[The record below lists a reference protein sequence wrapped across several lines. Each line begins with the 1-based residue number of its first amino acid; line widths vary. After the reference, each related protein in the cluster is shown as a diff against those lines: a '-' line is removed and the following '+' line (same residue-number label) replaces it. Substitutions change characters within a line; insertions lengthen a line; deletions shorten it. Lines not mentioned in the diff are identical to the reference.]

1 MDPVFAEN
9 IIRHLADMVMVIH
22 PDGTLRHINPAMER
36 FLGYPESEVVGLPV
50 GGIVD
55 DEDLRFFTAIRHLVA
70 SGSVYSCD
78 LILKTRDGE
87 RVPVSFNG
95 SLLRDA
101 DGKMSGIIGV
111 ARDMREAHSLIR
123 ELTGVKATLE
133 EKVHQRTRELES
145 AYRDLQQTQTQM
157 VHQEKL
163 ASLGHLAAGVAHEI
177 NNPMGFV
184 LSNLATL
191 REYAE
196 DVGTILKSYTGLKN
210 CLAGVPEAAPV
221 LEQVRN
227 LESRLDISFLLE
239 DLSRLVEE
247 TVEGA
252 ERVRKIVADLKEFSH
267 VDRSEYQTVDI
278 HKGLETTLNIIH
290 NEVKYKAEVIREY
303 GDLPEI
309 PCFPQEL
316 NQVFMNLLINA
327 AQAIPEKGAI
337 RIRTV
342 LEDDH
347 AVVEI
352 GDTGTGMPEE
362 VLGRIFDPFF
372 TTKPVGKG
380 TGLGLSIAYGIV
392 KKHGGEIRVQS
403 RVGQGTTFAVRIPTR
418 GRGGEGGGG
427 S

>member
-111 ARDMREAHSLIR
+111 ARDMREVRSLIR

-133 EKVHQRTRELES
+133 EKVRQRTRELEN
-145 AYRDLQQTQTQM
+145 AYRNLQQTQTQM

-163 ASLGHLAAGVAHEI
+163 ASLGHLAAGIAHEI

-184 LSNLATL
+184 LSNLTTL
-191 REYAE
+191 REYAG
-196 DVGTILKSYTGLKN
+196 DLGTILQAYVGLKER
-210 CLAGVPEAAPV
+210 LAGVREAAPT
-221 LEQVRN
+221 LEEVRD
-227 LESRLDISFLLE
+227 LEARLDVSFLLE

-267 VDRSEYQTVDI
+267 VDRLEYQTVDI
-278 HKGLETTLNIIH
+278 PKGSETTLHILH

-309 PCFPQEL
+309 PCYPQEL

-327 AQAIPEKGAI
+327 AQAIHEKGEI
-337 RIRTV
+337 RIRTG

-352 GDTGTGMPEE
+352 SDTGTGMPEE

-403 RVGQGTTFAVRIPTR
+403 RLGRGTTFVVRIPAR
-418 GRGGEGGGG
+418 GRERGEVSG